1 MISVEKWTTIRNLAR
16 EGYGKKAI
24 ARMLKVSRNTVRKA
38 LSSGEPPQYIR
49 RVKGDTL
56 IDPYRDQIEKMYLEK
71 GLIGTR
77 IYNELLKLG
86 YTGSLT
92 TLYRYLETLKNE
104 PKEKVTV
111 RFETGP
117 AVQAQFDWSPYKV
130 LIAGREQLVYCFLL
144 ILSYSRYKYMTFSLD
159 QHLNSVI
166 EALEEGLNFFGG
178 VPLEILIDN
187 AKQMVFATL
196 KDNVKCFH
204 ETFLTLA
211 GMYSFKPVAC
221 QVRRARTKGKVERPF
236 YTVEQHFLKGNEFS
250 SMEDLFTRGHKFL
263 EEWNLKEHS
272 TTLKPPAELFLE
284 EKELLLPL
292 PYRRYSD
299 SLREFRKVSW
309 DCLVS
314 VKGSRYSVPSE
325 YAGKKV
331 FIKLEHGYLL
341 KIFALDGTQLCS
353 HELSSKKGTTNIKQE
368 HYAALRP
375 APKSV
380 PRIREVFSST
390 FKSGALFY
398 QGLQNRVG
406 LNAAYHAQKILL
418 LREYY
423 EDDAIE
429 QSLAKALSFKAF
441 SHEVVTNI
449 LRQFPFKETAPF
461 ISGKLPQEAGH
472 LPRPLSYYNALI
484 H

>member
-1 MISVEKWTTIRNLAR
+1 LISVEKWTTIRNLAR

-38 LSSGEPPQYIR
+38 LSTDEPPQYVR
-49 RVKGDTL
+49 RVQADTL
-56 IDPYRDQIEKMYLEK
+56 IAPYQEQIEKMYLEK

-92 TLYRYLETLKNE
+92 TLYRYLGTLKKE
-104 PKEKVTV
+104 PQEKVTV

-117 AVQAQFDWSPYKV
+117 AFQAQFDWSPYKA
-130 LIAGREQLVYCFLL
+130 LIAGREQLIYCFLL

-159 QHLNSVI
+159 QRLNSVL
-166 EALEEGLNFFGG
+166 EALEKGLNFFGG
-178 VPLEILIDN
+178 VPLQILIDN
-187 AKQMVFATL
+187 AKQMVLATL
-196 KDNVKCFH
+196 KDNIKCFH
-204 ETFLTLA
+204 ESFLALA

-221 QVRRARTKGKVERPF
+221 QIRRARTKGKVERPF
-236 YTVEQHFLKGNEFS
+236 YTVEQHFIKGNEFS
-250 SMEDLFTRGHKFL
+250 SMDDLFARGHKFL

-272 TTLKPPAELFLE
+272 TTLVPPAELFLK

-292 PYRRYSD
+292 PFRSYCD
-299 SLREFRKVSW
+299 SLRELRKVSW
-309 DCLVS
+309 DCLIS

-331 FIKLEHGYLL
+331 FIQIEHGYLL
-341 KIFALDGTQLCS
+341 KVFALDGTQLCS
-353 HELSSKKGTTNIKQE
+353 HELSAKKGTTNIKQE

-375 APKSV
+375 APKST

-406 LNAAYHAQKILL
+406 FNAAYHAQKILL

-423 EDDAIE
+423 DDDTIE
-429 QSLAKALSFKAF
+429 QSLFKALSFKAF

-449 LRQFPFKETAPF
+449 LRQYPFKETALRAEDN
-461 ISGKLPQEAGH
+461 LPLEPGYT
-472 LPRPLSYYNALI
+472 PRSLSYYNALI